1 MSVSRVR
8 ARIRAP
14 LPQVWEFLIKP
25 ENMHVWEPLTRPV
38 AGFDRPLQAGDRVT
52 LYRRDFFR
60 NHSQVLL
67 VEKVVPYHS
76 LHLRNL
82 APGAARINGTATL
95 SVEEAKDR
103 EATWMEF
110 AIFYSLG
117 SGRVLQWLDRLLIN
131 PILHLVHSY
140 GSNKAFRRLQAILEK
155 PHASVSS

>member
-1 MSVSRVR
+1 M
-8 ARIRAP
+8 
-14 LPQVWEFLIKP
+14 
-25 ENMHVWEPLTRPV
+25 
-38 AGFDRPLQAGDRVT
+38 
-52 LYRRDFFR
+52 
-60 NHSQVLL
+60 
-67 VEKVVPYHS
+67 
-76 LHLRNL
+76 RNL

-110 AIFYSLG
+110 AMFYSLG